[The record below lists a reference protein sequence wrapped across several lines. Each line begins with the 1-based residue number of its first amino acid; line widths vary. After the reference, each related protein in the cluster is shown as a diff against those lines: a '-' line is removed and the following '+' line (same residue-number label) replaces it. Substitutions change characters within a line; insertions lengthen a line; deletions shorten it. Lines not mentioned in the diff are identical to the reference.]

1 MRFLLLMFVIPSILW
16 ARLQRQ
22 DFLDN
27 CDWCKEQAKYTQPL
41 NLGEWRRMCQRKPK
55 PIWFNYRN
63 IGKVYGTYK
72 EKTSMCWMYSQ
83 RLGWIYNTPEHED
96 YIYTDKFGWLY
107 MKKNMVYFFREKKWG
122 YFTNINS

>member
-1 MRFLLLMFVIPSILW
+1 MFVVPSILW

-22 DFLDN
+22 DYLDN

-41 NLGEWRRMCQRKPK
+41 DLGEWRRMCQRKLK

-83 RLGWIYNTPEHED
+83 KLGWIYNTPEYKD

-107 MKKNMVYFFREKKWG
+107 MKKNMVYFFKDNRWD
-122 YFTNINS
+122 YLININS